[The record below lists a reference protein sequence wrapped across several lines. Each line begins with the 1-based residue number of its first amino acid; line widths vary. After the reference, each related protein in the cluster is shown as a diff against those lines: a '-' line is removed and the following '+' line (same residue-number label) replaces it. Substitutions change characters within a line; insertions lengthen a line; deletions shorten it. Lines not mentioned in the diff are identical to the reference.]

1 MNECNIVQD
10 LLPLYADDLA
20 SEDSVEFINRHA
32 KNCPKCRDIWRRY
45 KGELPITHPVVPEI
59 EEENVLEPLHR
70 EVTKFIWKFIGNA
83 VLVVLL
89 VGAFLGYLGWETGYF
104 PVEAE
109 FPAPSAKRS
118 VELIDLDEAGF
129 FSDERR
135 FPDETGTLIQFRF
148 GMGNLFR
155 HGTPWENVQAHWA
168 PDSNRVLLTMQN
180 QAGAQEMRLVDIPAM
195 LAEGGGTFEIPGLFP
210 SEEQPDLTAVLTGL
224 CRNEAEFPK
233 AWETINFTFTLWGE
247 DSETVT
253 LSFETDSGEKGFVD
267 YHVPSGEITRVYHP
281 Q

>member
-20 SEDSVEFINRHA
+20 SEDSVEFIDRHTE
-32 KNCPKCRDIWRRY
+32 NCARCREIWRRY
-45 KGELPITHPVVPEI
+45 KGELPITHPPVPEPK
-59 EEENVLEPLHR
+59 EEDILEPLHR

-83 VLVVLL
+83 VLVVAL

-109 FPAPSAKRS
+109 FPAPSAMRS

-129 FSDERR
+129 FSDEK
-135 FPDETGTLIQFRF
+135 GTLIQFRF
-148 GMGNLFR
+148 GVGNLFR
-155 HGTPWENVQAHWA
+155 HTTPWENVQAHWA
-168 PDSNRVLLTMQN
+168 PDSNTVLLTMQN
-180 QAGAQEMRLVDIPAM
+180 QAGEPEIRLVDIPDM

-210 SEEQPDLTAVLTGL
+210 SEEDPDLTHVLTEL
-224 CRNEAEFPK
+224 CKAHPEFSK
-233 AWETINFTFTLWGE
+233 DWETITFAFSLWGS

-253 LSFETDSGEKGFVD
+253 FSFEADSGETGFID
-267 YHVPSGEITRVYHP
+267 YHYPSGEITRVYH
-281 Q
+281 QQ